1 MKRLYYISRALSKI
15 QHKKYELYV
24 LSRII
29 HKLDNPQIRYVFQ
42 QYATRNE
49 DTGQYALIDL
59 YLPQLGIAIEV
70 DEPHHK
76 EQYTED
82 QIRQKEIEEL
92 NIEVKRIICYDDTIE
107 NVNKQIDDLV
117 QTIENS
123 VKKLGDAFQPW
134 EGLNGY
140 DYYAK
145 KGYFDVNDDTELSSP
160 TEICNCFG
168 FKHACQRGARK
179 LNSRSNTLIWWP
191 HENYAVGDKM
201 IDEKSIWYN
210 KLEDEETIVEY
221 DLRLNG
227 DDEIDKFCNKEINV
241 ERERIVFYRK
251 HNMFNDK
258 LYRFVGVFKIDI
270 DETRKKKKRVYKRI
284 ATEININELK

>member
-1 MKRLYYISRALSKI
+1 MKRLDYISRALSKI

-24 LSRII
+24 ISRII

-49 DTGQYALIDL
+49 ETGNYALIDL

-70 DEPHHK
+70 DEAHHK

-82 QIRQKEIEEL
+82 QLRQKEIERL
-92 NIEVKRIICYDDTIE
+92 NIEVKRIKFYNTTIE
-107 NVNKQIDDLV
+107 KLNTEIDELV
-117 QTIENS
+117 AKINDEIN
-123 VKKLGDAFQPW
+123 KLGDAFQPW
-134 EGLNGY
+134 EGLDGY

-168 FKHACQRGARK
+168 FEHASQRGARK
-179 LNSRSNTLIWWP
+179 LKSRSNTLIWWP

-201 IDEKSIWYN
+201 IDEKSNWYN

-227 DDEIDKFCNKEINV
+227 EDEIEKFCNAEINV
-241 ERERIVFYRK
+241 ERKRIVFYRK

-258 LYRFVGVFKIDI
+258 LYRFVGVFMIDK
-270 DETRKKKKRVYKRI
+270 DETRTRKKRVYKRI
-284 ATEININELK
+284 ATKINLNELK